1 MYASSNEC
9 MILLLL
15 MITTMMMCCFSLSF
29 QLVKLQ
35 TTHYKN
41 AAAQMESMLP
51 SIEKRMSESYH
62 FSHPPLPPTFPPYPP
77 LPLTYLSLSPILPSR
92 PFFPLTHLSLS
103 SLLPS
108 LPLSHPSFPL
118 THFSLSPISLSLS
131 PTPPS
136 PTSQS
141 LLTDDTKERPMFGCP
156 LEEHLRLFKTDVSI
170 VLKACCQAL
179 RDQWMDTEGLFR
191 IASGMARVRLL
202 KVPPLALCLST
213 CTLYSVSIVKR
224 IRNVYVCVCVYSGTS
239 EQWTH

>member
-1 MYASSNEC
+1 MCASSNEC
-9 MILLLL
+9 LILLHL
-15 MITTMMMCCFSLSF
+15 MITTTMMWCFSLTF

-51 SIEKRMSESYH
+51 SIEKRMSESCH
-62 FSHPPLPPTFPPYPP
+62 FSHPP
-77 LPLTYLSLSPILPSR
+77 LPLTYLSLSPIPPS
-92 PFFPLTHLSLS
+92 HL
-103 SLLPS
+103 
-108 LPLSHPSFPL
+108 SFPL
-118 THFSLSPISLSLS
+118 THPSLSPILPSHLSFPLTHSSLSLPPPS
-131 PTPPS
+131 PSHSPLPLTSLHLSSLSPILPFYSPLPLSYLPVPLTTSPS

-213 CTLYSVSIVKR
+213 CTLYSVSIV
-224 IRNVYVCVCVYSGTS
+224 
-239 EQWTH
+239 